1 MVLGENGLINKAQS
15 SVDKYQQSANN
26 EQELLNSIEQYID
39 LKGQGATELTLSET
53 SGTCIYP
60 NTLSFTVT
68 NNPSGGT
75 ISATSSDELVAT
87 VSVSGNNITITPKN
101 VTETVTVTVKSAAIG
116 DYEEKT
122 ATYTVKVYDNTYVT
136 PAQIAAAPTTY
147 YGAKVTNYTAGG
159 ATWRIFYV
167 DTEDGAD
174 GNGKYG
180 DGKNTVYLIAEYD
193 DNRKQA
199 LGTYSNST
207 FTANVYAS
215 STTKI
220 REMNPTWKEYRQS
233 VAESSWNPNEKAAA
247 YLCDSSK
254 WTTYCD
260 STKANYAI
268 GSPSLEMYAD
278 SYNKTHNSNSLVYTC
293 TPTSGTHPS
302 NSGSGYFVGANGTY
316 SNSGDYTK
324 SKTIDTS
331 QNGIYMVS
339 GQYLW
344 LASPSARDTHSLSY
358 IMSNGANLAS
368 NSLEHTEG
376 VRPLVSLKSD
386 FQIKIEV

>member
-1 MVLGENGLINKAQS
+1 MNLKSNIAITLVALIITIIILLILAGVSLSMVLGDNGLINKAQS

-26 EQELLNSIEQYID
+26 EQDFLNAIEEYID
-39 LKGQGATELTLSET
+39 LKAEN
-53 SGTCIYP
+53 I
-60 NTLSFTVT
+60 VT
-68 NNPSGGT
+68 AKEIESNP
-75 ISATSSDELVAT
+75 
-87 VSVSGNNITITPKN
+87 K
-101 VTETVTVTVKSAAIG
+101 K
-116 DYEEKT
+116 
-122 ATYTVKVYDNTYVT
+122 
-136 PAQIAAAPTTY
+136 Y

-193 DNRKQA
+193 NRTQA
-199 LGTYSNST
+199 LGTKNADNTY
-207 FTANVYAS
+207 TANAYQS

-233 VAESSWNPNEKAAA
+233 VAESSWSENEKSAA
-247 YLCDSSK
+247 YLCDTSK

-293 TPTSGTHPS
+293 TPTTGTAS
-302 NSGSGYFVGANGTY
+302 TNSGNGYFVGADGTY
-316 SNSGDYTK
+316 SNSGHYTNNN
-324 SKTIDTS
+324 TIDTS
-331 QNGIYMVS
+331 QNRIYMVS
-339 GQYLW
+339 GQYFW
-344 LASPSARDTHSLSY
+344 LASPSAFNPIRVSYVDGYNAFVDYLSLHFTP
-358 IMSNGANLAS
+358 GL
-368 NSLEHTEG
+368 
-376 VRPLVSLKSD
+376 RPLVSLKSD